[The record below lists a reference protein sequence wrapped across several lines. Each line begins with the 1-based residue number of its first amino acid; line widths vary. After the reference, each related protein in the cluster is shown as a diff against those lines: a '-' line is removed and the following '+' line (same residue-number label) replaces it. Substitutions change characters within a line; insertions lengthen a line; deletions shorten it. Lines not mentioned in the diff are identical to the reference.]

1 MPKSNYFFFSSEI
14 MKTRR
19 DDEHITDVAKRVGNL
34 WKKMSAEEK
43 APYDAMHE
51 KDKQRYVDLFF

>member
-34 WKKMSAEEK
+34 WKTMSAEDK

-51 KDKQRYVDLFF
+51 KDKQR